1 MRGAFAPIFNL
12 EARYWG
18 MIIGGLQKLTLLD
31 FPGCVACTVFTVGC
45 NLRCPFCHNPDLVF
59 NPPEDMRISED
70 EFFAFLGKRKGLL
83 DGVAITGG
91 EPLLHSDIGEFIA
104 KIKSMGFKVKLDTNG
119 TFPDRLEKILAEGNV
134 DYVAIDIKNTFEKYA
149 GTVGIEGFDTS
160 LIKRSIKVLQ
170 DSGVAHEFRTTVVS
184 PLHKA
189 EDFGKIAK
197 QVEGSENY
205 FLQSF
210 VDSGNLLNGE
220 GLSEMP
226 HEELEKALENAKK
239 IIPQSKIRGEA

>member
-1 MRGAFAPIFNL
+1 
-12 EARYWG
+12 

-31 FPGCVACTVFTVGC
+31 FPGTVACTVFTVGC
-45 NLRCPFCHNPDLVF
+45 NLRCPFCHNPALVF
-59 NPPEDMRISED
+59 NPPEDMRMSEED
-70 EFFAFLGKRKGLL
+70 FFAFLKKRQGIL

-104 KIKSMGFKVKLDTNG
+104 KIKSMGYKVKLDTNG

-134 DYVAIDIKNTFEKYA
+134 DYVAMDLKNTFDKYA
-149 GTVGIEGFDTS
+149 ETVGIKNFDVE
-160 LIKRSIKVLQ
+160 LIKRSIRLIQ
-170 DSGVAHEFRTTVVS
+170 ESGVAHEFRTTVVA
-184 PLHKA
+184 PLH
-189 EDFGKIAK
+189 ESGDFEQIAK

-205 FLQSF
+205 FLQNF

-226 HEELEKALENAKK
+226 HEELEKALDNAKK
-239 IIPQSKIRGEA
+239 IIPQSKIRGES

>member
-1 MRGAFAPIFNL
+1 
-12 EARYWG
+12 

-70 EFFAFLGKRKGLL
+70 EFFVFLGKRKGLL

-119 TFPDRLEKILAEGNV
+119 TFPERLEKILAEGNV
-134 DYVAIDIKNTFEKYA
+134 DYVAIDIKNTFDKYA
-149 GTVGIEGFDTS
+149 ETVGIKGFDTS

-184 PLHKA
+184 PLHRA

-220 GLSEMP
+220 GLKEMP

-239 IIPQSKIRGEA
+239 IIPHSKIRGEA

>member
-1 MRGAFAPIFNL
+1 
-12 EARYWG
+12 
-18 MIIGGLQKLTLLD
+18 MILGGLQKLTLLD

-119 TFPDRLEKILAEGNV
+119 TFPERLEKILAEGNV
-134 DYVAIDIKNTFEKYA
+134 DYVAIDIKNTFDKYA
-149 GTVGIEGFDTS
+149 ETVGIKGFDTS

-184 PLHKA
+184 PLHRA

-205 FLQSF
+205 FLQCF

-220 GLSEMP
+220 GLKEMP

-239 IIPQSKIRGEA
+239 IIPHSKIRGEA